1 LGANVYET
9 TLVWSLGGII
19 NVLLTIPLAIFSDRF
34 GRKTA
39 ILLTPFFVIIPNLAY
54 TRVTSWEQL
63 IPLKMVA
70 DVAWVLYMPAEAA
83 MIADISVSSTRGRM
97 YGIIRLAHP
106 IGSIIAPLVGA
117 FILDNF
123 GWNAVFYAI
132 VLFGIFLLVP
142 SFFMTETRKKQAVED
157 KRESK
162 GSLRKNFKAKIDVG
176 FLYPLLI
183 FSLFRFF
190 TGMGQQGLSQIT
202 PIYLEERFNATSFQ
216 QGLFF
221 SIGTMVPWLITSLVG
236 GWLADR
242 YSRKKIIIVSF
253 IVYPFLMGFWP
264 SMNSYNSVLFLQMLI
279 RSTRMIT
286 MPATSAYL
294 MDYTDENRRGL
305 ASGIATLGG
314 RLGGRT
320 ISTPLLGYLYENYGL
335 AIPFYA
341 AALLPL
347 PSIPILMLLKE
358 KGKKEN

>member
-19 NVLLTIPLAIFSDRF
+19 NVLLVIPLAIFSDRF

-97 YGIIRLAHP
+97 YGLVRLAHP
-106 IGSIIAPLVGA
+106 IGSIVAPLVGA
-117 FILDNF
+117 FILDNY

-132 VLFGIFLLVP
+132 VLFGIFLLIP
-142 SFFMTETRKKQAVED
+142 SIFLEETRKKMD
-157 KRESK
+157 KEKLEIK
-162 GSLRKNFKAKIDVG
+162 GSFRKNLKARVDIG

-183 FSLFRFF
+183 FSIFRFF
-190 TGMGQQGLSQIT
+190 TGIGQQQAISQIT

-221 SIGTMVPWLITSLVG
+221 SVGGQVPNLIISLIG

-242 YSRKKIIIVSF
+242 YSRKKIILVSLL
-253 IVYPFLMGFWP
+253 IYPFLMGLWP
-264 SMNSYNSVLFLQMLI
+264 SMNSYNNLLLLQMII
-279 RSTRMIT
+279 RTTRTIT

-294 MDYTDENRRGL
+294 MDLTDETRRGL
-305 ASGIATLGG
+305 ASGMARLGG
-314 RLGGRT
+314 SLGGRT
-320 ISTPLLGYLYENYGL
+320 IGTPLLGYIYENYGL
-335 AIPFYA
+335 TAPFYA
-341 AALLPL
+341 ASLFSL

-358 KGKKEN
+358 KKKGKK